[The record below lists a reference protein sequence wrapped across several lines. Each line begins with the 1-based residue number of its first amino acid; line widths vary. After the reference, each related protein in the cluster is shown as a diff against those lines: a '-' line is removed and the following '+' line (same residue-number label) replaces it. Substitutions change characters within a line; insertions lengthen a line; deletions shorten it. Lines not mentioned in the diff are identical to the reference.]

1 MDEANVYY
9 INWTIRDRQ
18 TKKEVAF
25 GEAYAIDTGMTA
37 HFDSFGDWTDLQ
49 VTGNGVLLGY
59 EVASEWAKGTPYD
72 DPDDDFNL
80 ETVFSSGKLTDITPA
95 DLWKR
100 VDKIFEQE
108 TLGGKIILAL
118 FKYSI

>member
-1 MDEANVYY
+1 MFEANVYY
-9 INWTIRDRQ
+9 VKWSIRDRR

-25 GEAYAIDTGMTA
+25 GEAYAINTGMLA
-37 HFDSFGDWTDLQ
+37 RFDSFGNWTDLQ
-49 VTGNGVLLGY
+49 LTGDGVLLGY

-80 ETVFSSGKLTDITPA
+80 ETVFSSGKLVDITPTE
-95 DLWKR
+95 LWKR
-100 VDKIFEQE
+100 VGKTFEQE